1 MTTQEIESGAK
12 PRTFKNPRRAALARL
27 AEIRDGVKWI
37 INSLTVTST
46 VYEPVTKT
54 YTEQH
59 TGAVREYQDSNPR
72 PRRYEEYPENK
83 PANWSAL
90 YAEADRLVAL
100 ASELRQFAA
109 EEYHKTV
116 ARNAERAQ

>member
-1 MTTQEIESGAK
+1 MSTK
-12 PRTFKNPRRAALARL
+12 PRTFKNARREALARL
-27 AEIRDGVKWI
+27 AEIRDGVKWV
-37 INSLTVTST
+37 INSLTVTGT

-59 TGAVREYQDSNPR
+59 TGVVREYQDSNPR
-72 PRRYEEYPENK
+72 PRRYEEYPENN

-90 YAEADRLVAL
+90 YAEADRLVAQ
-100 ASELRQFAA
+100 ASMLREFAA
-109 EEYHKTV
+109 EQYHKTA